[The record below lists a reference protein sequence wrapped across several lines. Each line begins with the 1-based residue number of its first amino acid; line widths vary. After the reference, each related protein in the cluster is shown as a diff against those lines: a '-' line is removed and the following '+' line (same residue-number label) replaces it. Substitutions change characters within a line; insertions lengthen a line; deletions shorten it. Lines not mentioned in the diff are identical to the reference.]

1 MNTHAPRTSFFTF
14 RICHHTIPAVEII
27 DHHSRKSA
35 PQSIL
40 DKAKMLHEIH
50 TNGSYDHLGYDPLGF
65 DDVALEYDFNPPEL
79 AVHVVSTA
87 GIPRTINVEEE
98 ESDDVLVEAWSK
110 GEAQPLA
117 YRDKKFAVAFWVHIA
132 LLMLAAPFAPSAI
145 KHIVNDE
152 AKIDKDRFL
161 RNINLSVNP
170 RNTRVR
176 RAEAGKGA
184 ELKESIL
191 RSNAANYGYDGPFD
205 GGSQGYG
212 YDGPFVGESQ
222 GYGYDG
228 PFDGGIQGPKANGSG
243 DSASSGGARY
253 GYDGPFDGDHFYP
266 GYYSGDSAAS
276 GGARYG
282 YDGTFENG
290 IDSFGGFDV
299 SRAIEFSILVVIASL
314 AISFGLIMG
323 ALYYLQLQSEKVIK
337 GSLFCIIGYL
347 ALVGSLTLLLPAREA
362 NEDVRAAMAIVYF
375 VLALIFA
382 CYTKVI
388 WRDIPFAAVTLRTGV
403 TACRANIG
411 GKNALPI
418 SPVTLV

>member
-1 MNTHAPRTSFFTF
+1 
-14 RICHHTIPAVEII
+14 
-27 DHHSRKSA
+27 
-35 PQSIL
+35 
-40 DKAKMLHEIH
+40 MLHEIH
-50 TNGSYDHLGYDPLGF
+50 TNGSYDPLGYDPLGF
-65 DDVALEYDFNPPEL
+65 DDVALEYDSNPPEI
-79 AVHVVSTA
+79 AVHVVPTA

-98 ESDDVLVEAWSK
+98 ENDDLLVEAFPK

-117 YRDKKFAVAFWVHIA
+117 YRDKKFAVAFWIHIA
-132 LLMLAAPFAPSAI
+132 LLTLAAPFAPSAI

-152 AKIDKDRFL
+152 AKIDKHRFL
-161 RNINLSVNP
+161 RNINLAVTP

-176 RAEAGKGA
+176 RAEAGKGG

-191 RSNAANYGYDGPFD
+191 RSNAADYGYDGPFD
-205 GGSQGYG
+205 GGSQEGYGYDGPFDGGSQEVYG
-212 YDGPFVGESQ
+212 YDGPFVGGSQ

-266 GYYSGDSAAS
+266 GYYSDDSES
-276 GGARYG
+276 SSGARYG
-282 YDGTFENG
+282 YDGAFDG
-290 IDSFGGFDV
+290 SDSFGGFDV

-323 ALYYLQLQSEKVIK
+323 ALHYLQLQSEKVIK

-347 ALVGSLTLLLPAREA
+347 ALFGSLTLLLPAREA
-362 NEDVRAAMAIVYF
+362 GEDVKVAMAVVYF
-375 VLALIFA
+375 VLALIFS

-388 WRDIPFAAVTLRTGV
+388 WSDIPFAAVTLRTGV

-411 GKNALPI
+411 GKMHCQFCLLLWLDFQRINHLFSSVEKFFPLP
-418 SPVTLV
+418 SLARS